1 MAHNSESVGTWVC
14 GLRKAYRQAV
24 SIFRHR
30 VYPIDFENAL
40 RFQAGPL
47 TETSL
52 PFHGCRMYAYAPERA
67 SAFSPFIFGHL
78 LLRVNRF
85 RSSRRSRPLPACADE
100 GVYPRG
106 MAKVSLEQTP
116 QRQRERRLVIQTVI
130 LWYGGG
136 SFSETCKVCIV
147 IIRTCEV
154 SQPC

>member
-24 SIFRHR
+24 PIFRHR

-85 RSSRRSRPLPACADE
+85 RSSRRSKPLPACADE
-100 GVYPRG
+100 GVYPEVWPRSRWSKLPNG
-106 MAKVSLEQTP
+106 KEKDVWSFKLLFCGAVVGLFQKHARYV
-116 QRQRERRLVIQTVI
+116 
-130 LWYGGG
+130 LW
-136 SFSETCKVCIV
+136 S
-147 IIRTCEV
+147 
-154 SQPC
+154 